1 MNLET
6 NYKIQKKGITLVI
19 PNPCGNIKETK
30 MKNSGI
36 EWIGEI
42 PDEWEVI
49 KLFWI
54 MIFINGYAF
63 DGTSLSL
70 ENTIPVI
77 RIGNIVDGK
86 IDYSSCLL
94 SEEKNELKNFSPQKG
109 DIIIAMSGAT
119 TGKIGIATE
128 KNAYINQRVGII
140 RSEINTLL
148 KYYLQLSAFEKYIE
162 LLSAGSAQPNI
173 SMKQIQDF
181 KIPLPPKSTQQRIA
195 TYLDK
200 KCSKIEETIQN
211 QQQVIEKLKAY
222 KQSLITEAVTGK
234 KYHENCHTDSI
245 LLTQNP
251 NEDMKTEIPLGISYP
266 CGNIEFKYCNLGF
279 IADFKNG
286 LNYNAS
292 DFGTEVKFLGVG
304 DFQNYLVLNDESM
317 FSNIITDTEIE
328 DDYYLKNGDIIF
340 VRSNGSKEL
349 VGRAIMV
356 DNIDFKVTYSGF
368 CIRLRNK
375 EPKKINSK
383 FLLYFFRSDYFRNE
397 LQRLSQGSNIANIN
411 QDLLSH
417 IKIPLVDIRFQES
430 VVDFLNKKCT
440 AIDTAIEQKQNLIE
454 KLTEYKKSLIYE
466 CVTGKKEV

>member
-1 MNLET
+1 
-6 NYKIQKKGITLVI
+6 
-19 PNPCGNIKETK
+19 
-30 MKNSGI
+30 MKNSGV

-42 PDEWEVI
+42 PEDWEVKPLTSLFSFGKGLPITKEDLKENGIPVLSYGQIHSKTNTGTNIQNDLLRYVDESYLVSNPQSLVQRGDFIFADTSEDLDGCGNCAYVNFDSKLFAGYHTVILKSKDCSNNQYLAYLFKTDEW
-49 KLFWI
+49 
-54 MIFINGYAF
+54 
-63 DGTSLSL
+63 
-70 ENTIPVI
+70 
-77 RIGNIVDGK
+77 R
-86 IDYSSCLL
+86 
-94 SEEKNELKNFSPQKG
+94 
-109 DIIIAMSGAT
+109 
-119 TGKIGIATE
+119 
-128 KNAYINQRVGII
+128 
-140 RSEINTLL
+140 
-148 KYYLQLSAFEKYIE
+148 
-162 LLSAGSAQPNI
+162 
-173 SMKQIQDF
+173 KQIRAGLVEV
-181 KIPLPPKSTQQRIA
+181 KLYSISRKVLKKSSVILPPKSTQRRI
-195 TYLDK
+195 TSYLDK

-211 QQQVIEKLKAY
+211 QQQVIEKLKVY

-245 LLTQNP
+245 LLTQNS
-251 NEDMKTEIPLGISYP
+251 NEDMKTEIPLGISNP
-266 CGNIEFKYCNLGF
+266 CGSIEFKYCNLSF

-383 FLLYFFRSDYFRNE
+383 FLLYFFRSDYFKNE
-397 LQRLSQGSNIANIN
+397 LQRLSQGSNISNIN

-430 VVDFLNKKCT
+430 VVDFLDKKCT
-440 AIDTAIEQKQNLIE
+440 AIDTVIEQKQSLIE

-466 CVTGKKEV
+466 CVTGKKEI

>member
-1 MNLET
+1 
-6 NYKIQKKGITLVI
+6 
-19 PNPCGNIKETK
+19 
-30 MKNSGI
+30 MKSSGV

-42 PDEWEVI
+42 PEEWDVTRSKNIFTQRSSRGNDVEEQLAATQQHGMYPQKLLEGVVQVKEDTDLQQFKTVHKNDYVI
-49 KLFWI
+49 
-54 MIFINGYAF
+54 
-63 DGTSLSL
+63 SLRSFQGGF
-70 ENTIPVI
+70 EMSDYEGVCSPAYQVFYNTIPISYRYYKYLFKSDGFISKMNSLTVGI
-77 RIGNIVDGK
+77 REGKNIQYKD
-86 IDYSSCLL
+86 
-94 SEEKNELKNFSPQKG
+94 FSNSP
-109 DIIIAMSGAT
+109 III
-119 TGKIGIATE
+119 
-128 KNAYINQRVGII
+128 
-140 RSEINTLL
+140 
-148 KYYLQLSAFEKYIE
+148 
-162 LLSAGSAQPNI
+162 
-173 SMKQIQDF
+173 
-181 KIPLPPKSTQQRIA
+181 PPKSTQQRIA
-195 TYLDK
+195 SYLDK

-234 KYHENCHTDSI
+234 IKI
-245 LLTQNP
+245 QN
-251 NEDMKTEIPLGISYP
+251 EIPD
-266 CGNIEFKYCNLGF
+266 FKYCNLGF
-279 IADFKNG
+279 IAEFKNG

-304 DFQNYLVLNDESM
+304 DFQNYLALNDESM

-375 EPKKINSK
+375 EPQKINSK
-383 FLLYFFRSDYFRNE
+383 FLLYFFRSDHFRNE
-397 LQRLSQGSNIANIN
+397 LQRLSQGSNISNIN

-417 IKIPLVDIRFQES
+417 IKIPLVEMRFQES
-430 VVDFLNKKCT
+430 VIDFLNKKCT

-466 CVTGKKEV
+466 CVTGKKEI

>member
-1 MNLET
+1 
-6 NYKIQKKGITLVI
+6 
-19 PNPCGNIKETK
+19 
-30 MKNSGI
+30 MKNSGV

-42 PDEWEVI
+42 PDKWEVK
-49 KLFWI
+49 KLKYICDPLASGGTPDSNNDQYYCENGTNWVA
-54 MIFINGYAF
+54 IN
-63 DGTSLSL
+63 DMSLVDYV
-70 ENTIPVI
+70 ENTAKHITNLAI
-77 RIGNIVDGK
+77 NEKKLK
-86 IDYSSCLL
+86 IYPKGTIIYSIYATLGHVAEL
-94 SEEKNELKNFSPQKG
+94 SKP
-109 DIIIAMSGAT
+109 AC
-119 TGKIGIATE
+119 
-128 KNAYINQRVGII
+128 INQALLALSIKDKSFNKSYFKYSLNAMREYVLAFSSGNTQFNLNAQKV
-140 RSEINTLL
+140 RNFTLL
-148 KYYLQLSAFEKYIE
+148 TSSFE
-162 LLSAGSAQPNI
+162 
-173 SMKQIQDF
+173 
-181 KIPLPPKSTQQRIA
+181 TQQRIA
-195 TYLDK
+195 TFLDK

-234 KYHENCHTDSI
+234 IKI
-245 LLTQNP
+245 QN
-251 NEDMKTEIPLGISYP
+251 EIPD
-266 CGNIEFKYCNLGF
+266 FKYCNLGF
-279 IADFKNG
+279 IAEFKNG

-304 DFQNYLVLNDESM
+304 DFQNYLVLNHESM

-383 FLLYFFRSDYFRNE
+383 FLLYFFRSDYFRSE
-397 LQRLSQGSNIANIN
+397 LQRLSQGSNISNIN

-417 IKIPLVDIRFQES
+417 IKIPLVDMSFQNY
-430 VVDFLNKKCT
+430 VVSYLDKKCT
-440 AIDTAIEQKQNLIE
+440 VIDTTIEQKQKLIE

-466 CVTGKKEV
+466 CVTGKKEI